1 MASPEPRRSQAILA
15 AWLVAVFGV
24 SAVSD
29 LRVLGVVALVSVAV
43 LWRGALK
50 ALRRVAL
57 SAFPLTLFLAA
68 ASWGWVWL
76 WERRTPEL
84 LPYAALLA
92 RTCLIAFL
100 TFAVL
105 GRVQLLSALAPWPTL
120 ARLLTICLAQIH
132 ALRLLLSESA
142 LALKSRLPRK
152 PTVATV
158 IANSGGLTGSMLSIS
173 TRNAREITEA
183 MRSRG
188 FS

>member
-1 MASPEPRRSQAILA
+1 MLA

-29 LRVLGVVALVSVAV
+29 LPALGVLWAASVV
-43 LWRGALK
+43 LLWRGAGK
-50 ALRRVAL
+50 ALLKVLKSAL
-57 SAFPLTLFLAA
+57 PLTLFLGL

-76 WERRTPEL
+76 LERQAPDF
-84 LPYAALLA
+84 LPFAALLA

-105 GRVQLLSALAPWPTL
+105 DRVKLLPALAPWPTL
-120 ARLLTICLAQIH
+120 ARLLTISLAQIH

-142 LALKSRLPRK
+142 LALKSRLPHK
-152 PTVATV
+152 PTTRTV
-158 IANSGGLTGSMLSIS
+158 LANSGGLTGAMLSIS

>member
-15 AWLVAVFGV
+15 AWLVAVFGA
-24 SAVSD
+24 SAVAD
-29 LRVLGVVALVSVAV
+29 LRVLGAGALVSLV
-43 LWRGALK
+43 LLRRGAWK
-50 ALRRVAL
+50 ALRKVLVSAL
-57 SAFPLTLFLAA
+57 PLTVFLAA
-68 ASWGWVWL
+68 ASWAWVWL
-76 WERRTPEL
+76 LEHKAPDY
-84 LPYAALLA
+84 LPFAALLA

-105 GRVQLLSALAPWPTL
+105 GRVQLLPALAPWPTL
-120 ARLLTICLAQIH
+120 ARLLTISLAQIH

-142 LALKSRLPRK
+142 LALRSRLPHK
-152 PTVATV
+152 PTLRTV
-158 IANSGGLTGSMLSIS
+158 VANSGGLTGAMLSIS